1 MDYQK
6 HYKKVT
12 AIVPA
17 YNEATRIG
25 AVLEVLTQCNCLDEI
40 IVIDDGST
48 DNTKEI
54 ILTFEKVKYIRNT
67 KNLGKGKSLDK
78 AIAAASG
85 DIFFFCDADVKG
97 LRRSVVQAIVDPVQ
111 TGKVEMFIGMRN
123 RKIFVL
129 RFIFIFLALLGGE
142 RALTRSL
149 WEILPEFYKKRFRVE
164 AGLNFFAAHYKRGF
178 RFKVFTGLTQ
188 TIKEKKYGFLRGFKS
203 RIGMMVDSVIAF
215 LALRF
220 YEYPKFVWRYFHH
233 KKLFQNKK
241 LYTKKY
247 V

>member
-6 HYKKVT
+6 HHKKVT

-25 AVLEVLTQCNCLDEI
+25 AVLAVLTQCECLDEI
-40 IVIDDGST
+40 IVIDDAST

-54 ILTFEKVKYIRNT
+54 VSTYNVRYLQNT

-78 AIAAASG
+78 AIAQASG

-97 LRRSVVQAIVDPVQ
+97 LRRSVVQAIVGPVQ
-111 TGKVEMFIGMRN
+111 AGKVEMFIGMRN
-123 RKIFVL
+123 RKIFVI

-142 RALTRSL
+142 RAITRNL
-149 WEILPEFYKKRFRVE
+149 WEILPDFYKKRFRVE
-164 AGLNFFAAHYKRGF
+164 AGLNFFAAHYKKGF

-188 TIKEKKYGFLRGFKS
+188 TIKEKKYGFWRGFYS
-203 RIGMMVDSVIAF
+203 RIGMTVDSVEAF
-215 LALRF
+215 LVLRF
-220 YEYPKFVWRYFHH
+220 YEYPKFVWRYIHQR
-233 KKLFQNKK
+233 KLFQNKK
-241 LYTKKY
+241 IYT
-247 V
+247 

>member
-6 HYKKVT
+6 RHKKVT

-25 AVLEVLTQCNCLDEI
+25 AVLAVLTQCECLDEI

-54 ILTFEKVKYIRNT
+54 VEQFQNIQYIQNQ
-67 KNLGKGKSLDK
+67 KNLGKGKSLDI
-78 AIAAASG
+78 AIEAASG

-97 LRRSVVQAIVDPVQ
+97 LRRSVVNAIVAPVQ
-111 TGKVEMFIGMRN
+111 SGKVEMFIGMRN

-129 RFIFIFLALLGGE
+129 RFIFVFLALLGGE
-142 RALTRSL
+142 RAMTRSL

-178 RFKVFTGLTQ
+178 RFKVFHGLTQ

-203 RIGMMVDSVIAF
+203 RMGMTFDSVVAF
-215 LALRF
+215 LVLRF
-220 YEYPKFVWRYFHH
+220 YEYPKFVWRYLHH
-233 KKLFQNKK
+233 KKLF
-241 LYTKKY
+241 
-247 V
+247 